1 VLGVRTFP
9 KKSLAAVSLIIG
21 KSAALL
27 GLGYLAMRPPAVVRK
42 RIRELRRA
50 RLLQGTREAR
60 LLRWAAE
67 ELEMLGGDDDEHEH
81 EVDDMV
87 NSRALPDEEVPL
99 RPSRIHPTFANY
111 GTAD

>member
-9 KKSLAAVSLIIG
+9 KMSLAAVFADNRQ
-21 KSAALL
+21 SAALL
-27 GLGYLAMRPPAVVRK
+27 GLGYLAMRPPAVLRK

-67 ELEMLGGDDDEHEH
+67 ELEMLGGDDDDN

-87 NSRALPDEEVPL
+87 NSRSLPDEEIPL
-99 RPSRIHPTFANY
+99 RPSRIHPAFANY